1 MKRNSADRKIFHTWI
16 FLLCLLMSIPLLLF
30 GAQDEHSTSLVFPT
44 KSHSPIRKATGTHL
58 FFAVGRKTTVNNPQG
73 TAVTKL
79 NVLDDPDT
87 EDDDDELTV
96 YGVNADNNEIIYNTS
111 LINIELYR
119 KPPNDPGSL
128 LRPRGITA
136 NPAGDVYVADMGHQ
150 RIARLYNKEGKELVY
165 KSQSRP
171 DSGNFAPFDVSLAT
185 DGSVFVSDS
194 TGGKIWRW
202 YPENDRWDIILSGI
216 EKPLGIDVYD
226 ENDRWTRY
234 NFSRLGIVIDDGASV
249 MVTDFEGNHVGTY
262 KPQDKKVR
270 FRYIA
275 VDYYGNF
282 YTTDVENS
290 QIVMLDRQGRPVDVI
305 GQEGKRDYQFLYP
318 QGISIWKRYGQ
329 VCVAESYAAQYF
341 LIGTDV
347 LEPSFRVG
355 NETLHLQFRLTE
367 GADVTIRLHSDNKGE
382 TRTILNNVRFQQG
395 ERHFMWNIP
404 PEFDEDTYTIQ
415 LEAVPSYSS
424 TKFFSVREE
433 MVWEYGDTN
442 R

>member
-1 MKRNSADRKIFHTWI
+1 MMQNNFRIIKIRVCV
-16 FLLCLLMSIPLLLF
+16 FLLCMFTWTPVLLV
-30 GAQDEHSTSLVFPT
+30 GAQNSHSTSLVFPT
-44 KSHSPIRKATGTHL
+44 KSHAPLRKATGTHL

-87 EDDDDELTV
+87 ENDDDELTV

-128 LRPRGITA
+128 LHPRGITA
-136 NPAGDVYVADMGHQ
+136 NPEGDVYVADMGHQ
-150 RIARLYNKEGKELVY
+150 RIARLYNEEGKELVY
-165 KSQSRP
+165 KIHSRP
-171 DSGNFAPFDVSLAT
+171 DSGDFTPFDVSLAT

-202 YPENDRWDIILSGI
+202 YPETDRWEVIISGL

-226 ENDRWTRY
+226 QDDRWTRY
-234 NFSRLGIVIDDGASV
+234 NISRLGTVIDDGAAI
-249 MVTDFEGNHVGTY
+249 MITDFEGNHVGTY
-262 KPQDKKVR
+262 KPQDKTVR

-282 YTTDVENS
+282 YVTDVENS
-290 QIVMLDRQGRPVDVI
+290 QIVMLDRQGKLVDVI
-305 GQEGKRDYQFLYP
+305 GKEGKRDYQFLYP

-347 LEPSFRVG
+347 LDTSYRIG
-355 NETLHLQFRLTE
+355 NETLHIQFT
-367 GADVTIRLHSDNKGE
+367 KGE
-382 TRTILNNVRFQQG
+382 TRTILNDVRFQQG
-395 ERHFMWNIP
+395 ERHFMWKIP
-404 PEFDEDTYTIQ
+404 QEFDEDTYTIQ
-415 LEAVPSYSS
+415 IEAIPSYSS

-433 MVWEYGDTN
+433 MVWEYGDRN